1 MSTALMVQMLA
12 GKSCGYLRKGVGIF
26 LGAGLLFLSHRCVID
41 VSLCRKPFVKK
52 SNLFYQSRQRRP
64 EVDRAEGIYIW
75 ANTGDRYID
84 GSSGAMVSNI
94 GHSNRNVLAAMKR
107 QMDSATFAYRL
118 HFENAAA
125 EDLASAI
132 ADRMP
137 DGLNRVFFVSG
148 GSEAVESCVKF
159 ARQWAVAAG
168 QASRWKVI
176 SRFPSYHGST
186 LGALAITGYGPLTD
200 AFTPLLTEMPKI
212 PAPTCYL
219 DCDNLSDHD
228 RGLKYAEILRDEII
242 AQGPESVLA
251 FAMEPV
257 GGASTGALVAPDS
270 YYTRVRE
277 ICDEFGVL
285 LIMDEVMSGV
295 GRTGAFLA
303 SDHWGVRPDLVA
315 LSKGFGAGYAPLGA
329 MIADDGMVDTVL
341 DAGGFAHGHTYA
353 GNPLACAAGL
363 AVLQEIDRLDLMANA
378 AAMGEVLMQGLTDLM
393 ARYAFIGDVR
403 GKGLLTAFEM
413 VTDRET
419 MAPLPKSMN
428 AYERFVDIC
437 YDNNLI
443 TYSRRTRG
451 GIEGD
456 HFLICPP
463 MIVTEE
469 QIGEILG
476 ILDTSLAA
484 FAAKVGLAH

>member
-1 MSTALMVQMLA
+1 MI
-12 GKSCGYLRKGVGIF
+12 KSAIK
-26 LGAGLLFLSHRCVID
+26 LLFLENGRRLGIAASGLASFKSHQKEND
-41 VSLCRKPFVKK
+41 VKT
-52 SNLFYQSRQRRP
+52 SNLFYQSRKRRP

-75 ANTGDRYID
+75 DKNGQRYID

-94 GHSNRNVLAAMKR
+94 GHSNPNVLAAMKA

-118 HFENAAA
+118 HFENNVA
-125 EDLASAI
+125 EELASAI

-137 DGLNRVFFVSG
+137 EGLNKVFFVSG
-148 GSEAVESCVKF
+148 GSEAVESCIKF
-159 ARQWAVAAG
+159 ARQRAVAIG

-200 AFTPLLTEMPKI
+200 AFMPLITDMPKI

-219 DCDNLSDHD
+219 DRDNLSDHD
-228 RGLKYAEILRDEII
+228 RGLKYAEMLRDEII
-242 AQGPESVLA
+242 AQRPDSVLA

-270 YYTRVRE
+270 YYARVRE

-295 GRTGAFLA
+295 GRTGRFLA
-303 SDHWGVRPDLVA
+303 SEHWNIRPDLVA

-329 MIADDGMVDTVL
+329 MVADEDMVETVL

-353 GNPLACAAGL
+353 GNPLACSAGL
-363 AVLQEIDRLDLMANA
+363 AVLKEIDRLDLMVNA
-378 AAMGEVLMQGLTDLM
+378 RVMGEVLMAGLRGLM
-393 ARYAFIGDVR
+393 EKYEFIGDVR

-413 VTDRET
+413 VANRDT
-419 MAPLPKSMN
+419 MEPLPKGLN

-437 YDNNLI
+437 YERNLI
-443 TYSRRTRG
+443 TYARRTRG
-451 GIEGD
+451 GLNGD

-463 MIVTEE
+463 MIVTKP
-469 QIGEILG
+469 QISEILS
-476 ILDTSLAA
+476 ILDESLAA
-484 FAAKVGLAH
+484 FAHETKLEA